1 MIGKDQITAKERL
14 KSIRFH
20 KEEIG
25 SVILL
30 LVTLILLF
38 FI

>member
-1 MIGKDQITAKERL
+1 MIGKDIISAKERL
-14 KSIRFH
+14 DFRRFH

-25 SVILL
+25 VIILL
-30 LVTLILLF
+30 LVTLLLF